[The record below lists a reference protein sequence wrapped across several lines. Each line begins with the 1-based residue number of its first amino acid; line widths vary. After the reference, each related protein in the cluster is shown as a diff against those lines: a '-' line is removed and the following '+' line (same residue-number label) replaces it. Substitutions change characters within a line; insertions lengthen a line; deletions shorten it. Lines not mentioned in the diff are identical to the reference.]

1 MKNWKKRGECMTLA
15 EYVKEQT
22 GKSME
27 EFMDVYKP
35 YHILGFD
42 EVAKILVHAKRERK
56 TIRIVGDYD
65 ADGIGSVLI
74 LASLF
79 KALSIPF
86 TITLPKRISEGY
98 GISEKIVERIEE
110 DIVITID
117 NGIAAI
123 EPIKKLKEKGKTV
136 IVLDHHIAGEE
147 LPPADIIIDPSA
159 FPETADFA
167 YYCGAGLAYKL
178 SEYVLGE
185 NHPLLNTLSGYA
197 AISTI
202 GDSVLLAEDNRRIVL
217 KGMLALKTGYCTDG
231 LKKMMELCGIDI
243 YSTSQDIA
251 FNLVPCVNAPG
262 RLFDDGSIK
271 AVKTMW
277 ASGEKAEALA
287 NELVE
292 INNTRKEIV
301 NKTME
306 SLDLEQMKNDPV
318 GVSIVYLPEIPEGI
332 AGLIAGKLSEGVG
345 KPSVVVV
352 KSENG
357 ILKASCR
364 SKTDNVHL
372 KHCLDACSDILLKY
386 GGHPKA
392 AAFSI
397 EEEKYPLLR
406 ERLEPVFPKF
416 ERDDASYYDFEISP
430 SEISYM
436 SDMLDSVQPFGEGIP
451 EPIIRIRN
459 VRIGDHFGN
468 KVSFI
473 GAEKNHVKLAFK
485 TFNAIGFNMAEEF
498 KQTVPEDTEFYDMIG
513 YLQKNHYNG
522 KTYFQIRLI
531 DCQKSDRREEK

>member
-1 MKNWKKRGECMTLA
+1 MKNWKKRGECNNLA

-22 GKSME
+22 GKNVD
-27 EFMDVYKP
+27 EFLNVNKIYR
-35 YHILGFD
+35 IAGFD
-42 EVAKILVHAKRERK
+42 QVSQVIAHAQKERK
-56 TIRIVGDYD
+56 TITIVGDYD

-74 LASLF
+74 LSTLF
-79 KALSIPF
+79 KTLSVPF
-86 TITLPKRISEGY
+86 TIILPKRISEGY
-98 GISEKIVERIEE
+98 GISEKIVERIDS

-123 EPIKKLKEKGKTV
+123 EPIKKLKEKNKTV
-136 IVLDHHIAGEE
+136 IILDHHLAGDV

-178 SEYVLGE
+178 SEYILGE
-185 NHPLLNTLSGYA
+185 NHPLLNILSGYA

-202 GDSVLLAEDNRRIVL
+202 ADSVLLEEDNRRIVL

-251 FNLVPCVNAPG
+251 FNLIPCINAPG
-262 RLFDDGSIK
+262 RLYDDGSVMSVK
-271 AVKTMW
+271 AMW
-277 ASGEKAEALA
+277 STDPNAEALA
-287 NELVE
+287 KKLIE

-301 NKTME
+301 NNTMD
-306 SLDLEQMKNDPV
+306 SLDLEGMKNDSV

-332 AGLIAGKLSEGVG
+332 AGLIAGKITESVG
-345 KPSVVVV
+345 KPSIVVV
-352 KSENG
+352 KTENG
-357 ILKASCR
+357 VLKASCR
-364 SKTDNVHL
+364 AKSDNVHL
-372 KHCLDACSDILLKY
+372 KHCLDECSDILLKY

-392 AAFSI
+392 AAFSV
-397 EEEKYPLLR
+397 EEEKYSLLK
-406 ERLEPVFPKF
+406 ERLESIFPKF
-416 ERDDASYYDFEISP
+416 ERDDALYYDFEISP
-430 SEISYM
+430 NEINDT
-436 SDMLDSVQPFGEGIP
+436 SDLLDSIQPFGEGIP

-459 VRIGDHFGN
+459 VKIGDHFGN

-473 GAEKNHVKLAFK
+473 GSEKNHLKLAFK
-485 TFNAIGFNMAEEF
+485 TFGAIGFNMAEEF
-498 KQTVPEDTEFYDMIG
+498 KNSVPEDTEYFDMMG

-531 DCQKSDRREEK
+531 DCQKSDRYEK